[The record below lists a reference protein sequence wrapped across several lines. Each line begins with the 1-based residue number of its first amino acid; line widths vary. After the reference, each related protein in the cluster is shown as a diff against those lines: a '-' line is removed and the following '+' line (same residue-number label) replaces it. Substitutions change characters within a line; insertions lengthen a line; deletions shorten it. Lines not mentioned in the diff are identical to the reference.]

1 MIITKKKVLQLYSL
15 IIKTIDIFLSNKINN
30 VNNNN
35 DNSNN
40 NSNYIIIIIIIIIII
55 NFNIIYVAKINI
67 KLLFIN

>member
-40 NSNYIIIIIIIIIII
+40 NSNI
-55 NFNIIYVAKINI
+55 
-67 KLLFIN
+67 